1 MNNINTDKLLE
12 EIRNV
17 SILSIGLDH
26 IEFIVVPDEST
37 EYDVMVSDDSIR
49 VIRSIKIKN
58 SIYKK
63 ALEVNPNF
71 NKIFKVIMET

>member
-1 MNNINTDKLLE
+1 MNDINTDELLE

-17 SILSIGLDH
+17 SILSIGLDY
-26 IEFIVVPDEST
+26 IEFIVVPDDST
-37 EYDVMVSDDSIR
+37 KYDVMVSDDNIR
-49 VIRSIKIKN
+49 MIRSIKIRN

-71 NKIFKVIMET
+71 NKIFEIIMET

>member
-17 SILSIGLDH
+17 NILSMGLDH
-26 IEFIVVPDEST
+26 IEFIVVSNDST
-37 EYDVMVSDDSIR
+37 KYDVMVSDDIR
-49 VIRSIKIKN
+49 MIRSIKIKN